1 MLHRLLVLVFLFFSL
16 AHFGQ
21 NEQLAQNYFDS
32 GAFEKALLSYQELL
46 KNQPGNN
53 NYFLRMVECYQQLE
67 QYDKAEKEISERLLK
82 YKQATLLIELG
93 YNYQLQKNTT
103 KAESLYEEAILK
115 INEAPTNVYSVAA
128 TFEKKVLLNYALRA
142 YETAFAI
149 DPKARFNYQ
158 MGLLYGQ
165 LGQPDKMI
173 DKFLDE
179 LYTNPQNSVLI
190 QNQLSRFMNDDTDGQ
205 FNNQLRKALL
215 VRAQQNQDI
224 YWNQMLSWFYVQ
236 QKDYGKAFIQEKAI
250 YKREPE
256 SFSNIVSLGELAIED
271 NEEELAKEIFT
282 FILENTN
289 DLDLQIQSHYYLMKM
304 QIEKALPKEYPQID
318 ANLEL
323 LLKKYGVSPYTLS
336 LQLMQANFATFKRNN
351 PEQGKA
357 ILERTM
363 ALPLN
368 RFQMADA
375 KMELADILLFEN
387 KFNQALIY
395 YSQIQE
401 DLKNDVIGHEASL
414 KAAKTSYF
422 NIDFDWALSQLKV
435 LKSASTQ
442 LIANDALELFLLIN
456 DNTVADSTQ
465 TALKLFAKAD
475 FLMYQNKKEEA
486 LKQFQ
491 AILKDHQS
499 EDDVI
504 ADVTLLRLG
513 ELYEALRD
521 IPKALESYQN
531 IIDNFPESIYRDEA
545 LYFSAEIYH
554 KNLQLP
560 DKAKAL
566 YEALLFNHQDSIYFV
581 DARKKYRL
589 LRGDSNL

>member
-173 DKFLDE
+173 DKFLEE

-289 DLDLQIQSHYYLMKM
+289 DLDLQIQSHYYLMQM

-318 ANLEL
+318 ADLEL

-351 PEQGKA
+351 SEQGKA

-414 KAAKTSYF
+414 KAAKTSFF

-475 FLMYQNKKEEA
+475 FLVYQNKKEEA

>member
-1 MLHRLLVLVFLFFSL
+1 MLQRCILFVFLL
-16 AHFGQ
+16 TGWVHFGQ

-32 GAFEKALLSYQELL
+32 GSFEKALVSYQELL
-46 KNQPGNN
+46 KTNPGNGI
-53 NYFLRMVECYQQLE
+53 YFLRTIECYQQLE
-67 QYDKAEKEISERLLK
+67 QYDKAEKELNERLLK

-103 KAESLYEEAILK
+103 KAESLYEEALLK
-115 INEAPTNVYSVAA
+115 INEAPTNVYSVAS
-128 TFEKKVLLNYALRA
+128 TFEKKVLLQYALKA
-142 YETAFAI
+142 YETAYEV
-149 DPKARFNYQ
+149 DPKSRFNYQ
-158 MGLLYGQ
+158 MGLLFGQ

-173 DKFLDE
+173 EKFLEE

-190 QNQLSRFMNDDTDGQ
+190 QNQLSRFMNDDTDEQ

-224 YWNQMLSWFYVQ
+224 FWNQMLSWYFVQ

-256 SFSNIVSLGELAIED
+256 TFSNIVSLGEMVIEA
-271 NEEELAKEIFT
+271 EENDLAKEIFN

-289 DLDLQIQSHYYLMKM
+289 DLDLQIQSHYYLM
-304 QIEKALPKEYPQID
+304 QIQID
-318 ANLEL
+318 QAVEKDYATIDAALEL

-336 LQLMQANFATFKRNN
+336 IQLMQANFVTFKRNN

-357 ILERTM
+357 ILNRTM
-363 ALPLN
+363 ELPLN
-368 RFQMADA
+368 RFQLADA

-395 YSQIQE
+395 YTQIQE

-422 NIDFDWALSQLKV
+422 NVDFDWALTQLKV
-435 LKSASTQ
+435 LKTASTQ

-465 TALKLFAKAD
+465 AALKRFAKAD
-475 FLMYQNKKEEA
+475 FLVYQNKKAAA
-486 LKQFQ
+486 LKEFQ
-491 AILKDHQS
+491 TLLQEHQS
-499 EDDVI
+499 DVI
-504 ADVTLLRLG
+504 ADATLLRIG
-513 ELYEALRD
+513 TLYEDLKD
-521 IPKALESYQN
+521 TSKALEAYQK
-531 IIDNFPESIYRDEA
+531 IIDDFPESIYRDEA

-554 KNLQLP
+554 KKLKMP

-566 YEALLFNHQDSIYFV
+566 YESLLFNHQDSIHFV
-581 DARKKYRL
+581 DARRKYRQ

>member
-46 KNQPGNN
+46 KNQPGNST
-53 NYFLRMVECYQQLE
+53 YFLRMVECYQQLE

-103 KAESLYEEAILK
+103 KAESLYEEALLK

-190 QNQLSRFMNDDTDGQ
+190 QNQLSRFMNDDTDEQ

-215 VRAQQNQDI
+215 IRAQQNQDI

-256 SFSNIVSLGELAIED
+256 SFSNIVSLGELTIED
-271 NEEELAKEIFT
+271 NEDELAKEIFT

-289 DLDLQIQSHYYLMKM
+289 DLDLQIQSHYYLTQM

-414 KAAKTSYF
+414 KAAKTSFF

-475 FLMYQNKKEEA
+475 FLVYQNKKEEA
-486 LKQFQ
+486 LQQFQ

-521 IPKALESYQN
+521 IPKALASYQN